1 MHWASILSSY
11 IPENGVSYKVPNSSY
26 VPMEKVLEL
35 LAKDLKKEEDAVNLF
50 LEKNH
55 ISLNFHQFDA
65 LVSFTHQYGVGWWS
79 YRGDEEKQLPKF
91 IRMKKGDYDPK
102 EVEHVYNWQ
111 VQAFL
116 CQKKYSLFLAGWIA
130 RGLNNI
136 KAGVV

>member
-50 LEKNH
+50 LEINH

-65 LVSFTHQYGVGWWS
+65 LVSFTHQYGVGWWFFE
-79 YRGDEEKQLPKF
+79 EEKQLPKF
-91 IRMKKGDYDPK
+91 IRTKNGDYDPN
-102 EVEHVYNWQ
+102 EVEYV
-111 VQAFL
+111 F
-116 CQKKYSLFLAGWIA
+116 SLHDYKERRAEEAKVFNVGY
-130 RGLNNI
+130 
-136 KAGVV
+136 KEEESK